1 MSSQKLTFTI
11 AGATGSVGGRAV
23 RHLLSAGHAVHALVR
38 NTSSPASIKL
48 NDDGAVLVDVSL
60 ADSTSPFAISE
71 EKLAEALSG
80 SDGAFIL
87 VPPHLN
93 TENPDKDAFE
103 FIDTVSRAVVS
114 SNIQNI
120 VFLSAIAAQV
130 PSGTGVVNKMHYL
143 EKIFSGLARDHG
155 LRVTF
160 VRPGY
165 FFTNLRGPLTIAPNG
180 VLPGTVL
187 DAEKKIPFTS
197 PDDIGTEVA
206 KQLLERASQN
216 ASTLGVRIVELSGPE
231 DLTFSEVASIVSGI
245 LEKEVKYTPFP
256 KETQQ
261 SRIEGFGL
269 SPAGASQFI
278 DLASG
283 LVSGLVDYEDR
294 QNLVRGPTHIKTF
307 IAKSLG
313 K

>member
-1 MSSQKLTFTI
+1 MSTQKLTFTI
-11 AGATGSVGGRAV
+11 AGATGSVGGRAA
-23 RHLLSAGHAVHALVR
+23 RQLLSSGHHVRALAR
-38 NTSSPASIKL
+38 NTSSPASTAIK
-48 NDDGAVLVDVSL
+48 DTGAVIVDVSVTG
-60 ADSTSPFAISE
+60 STSPFAISE
-71 EKLAEALSG
+71 SKLVEALTG
-80 SDGAFIL
+80 SDGAFFL

-103 FIDTVSRAVVS
+103 YVDTVARAVLS
-114 SNIQNI
+114 SKVLNI
-120 VFLSAIAAQV
+120 VFLSAIAAHV

-143 EKIFSGLARDHG
+143 EKIFSGLAQAHD

-180 VLPGTVL
+180 ILPGTVL
-187 DAEKKIPFTS
+187 DHEKKLPFTS
-197 PDDIGTEVA
+197 PDDIGDQVA
-206 KQLLERASQN
+206 KQLLERAAKDSQ
-216 ASTLGVRIVELSGPE
+216 SSGVRIVELAGPE
-231 DLTFSEVASIVSGI
+231 DLSMAQIASIVSEL

-256 KETQQ
+256 KEVQQ
-261 SRIEGFGL
+261 SKIEGFGL
-269 SPAGASQFI
+269 SPAGASQFV
-278 DLASG
+278 DMAAG

-294 QNLVRGPTHIKTF
+294 TTLVRGPTHIKGF